1 MCCPNEPIKRTLH
14 VCILCCAK
22 TCCWYERMRTG
33 VWDILEAERAK
44 GRAILLTTH
53 SMEEADTL
61 CTRIGIMVGGS
72 LRSIGTQAHLKS
84 KHGDGYRL
92 TCTVATESSSID
104 EQLLREQICPSA
116 CLVHSFSKSRVYLLP
131 TGSTEL
137 SKAFEYLTDP
147 TRLAALGIQQ
157 WGLSQT
163 TLEEAFIRIVN
174 AHS

>member
-1 MCCPNEPIKRTLH
+1 MH
-14 VCILCCAK
+14 A
-22 TCCWYERMRTG
+22 G
-33 VWDILEAERAK
+33 VWEILEAERAK

-61 CTRIGIMVGGS
+61 CTRIGIMVGGV

-92 TCTVATESSSID
+92 TCTVPSENSSID
-104 EQLLREQICPSA
+104 QEVLREEICPSA
-116 CLVHSFSKSRVYLLP
+116 CLVHSFSKSRVYILP
-131 TGSTEL
+131 TESTEL
-137 SKAFEYLTDP
+137 STMFECLTDP
-147 TRLAALGIQQ
+147 SRLAALGIQQ

-163 TLEEAFIRIVN
+163 TLEEAFVRIVN

>member
-1 MCCPNEPIKRTLH
+1 MCAEHAFIHACVR
-14 VCILCCAK
+14 A
-22 TCCWYERMRTG
+22 G
-33 VWDILEAERAK
+33 VWDILETERAK

-92 TCTVATESSSID
+92 TCTVSNESSSID

-131 TGSTEL
+131 TGDTEL
-137 SKAFEYLTDP
+137 STTFEYLTDP
-147 TRLAALGIQQ
+147 VRMTALGIQQ

-174 AHS
+174 THS